1 MDEMPLDVQTAS
13 VAIQEAYQFAS
24 INPDVMKDIPCYC
37 GCGDIG
43 HASNYACYVSNVDD
57 RGNLTTNNW
66 LYRSIGFV
74 MLAVVGITT
83 QIKQRS

>member
-1 MDEMPLDVQTAS
+1 MPLDVQTAS